1 MNSNKYDILSVLDI
15 FVNKKQ
21 NLYKYLLTTNYMNR
35 NKKEVIITN
44 IQNEYFKRSRYLKS
58 NKGSDRSLISKS
70 KRMNKWQDL
79 LSELQLI
86 LMKN

>member
-1 MNSNKYDILSVLDI
+1 MLNSNKYDILSVLDI

-70 KRMNKWQDL
+70 KRM
-79 LSELQLI
+79 
-86 LMKN
+86 